1 MNPLLQIENLRVT
14 FKSRRGEVHAV
25 RGIDL
30 SINEGETLALVGES
44 GCGKS
49 MTALSIMGLIQPPG
63 EIDEGVIKYRN
74 NDLRTFTSQ
83 ELEKIRGKEISMIF
97 QEPMTSLNPVMTIGS
112 QINETLQSHFNIDK
126 SEATRQAEELM
137 AKVGIPNPAERIG
150 SYPHQLSGGL
160 RQRAMIAM
168 ALACSP
174 KILIADEPTTALDV
188 TIQAQILNL
197 LRKLST
203 ERSMSL
209 LLISHDL
216 GVVRNL
222 ADRVAIMYQGLIVE
236 HGDSDSIFL
245 NPQHPY
251 TQGLI
256 ECIPRQGNF
265 GLRLKTLGNEID
277 GDEDTLSLF
286 PAEFQPQ
293 GDNHPPL
300 SEVSPG
306 HLVRRW
312 R

>member
-1 MNPLLQIENLRVT
+1 
-14 FKSRRGEVHAV
+14 
-25 RGIDL
+25 
-30 SINEGETLALVGES
+30 
-44 GCGKS
+44 
-49 MTALSIMGLIQPPG
+49 
-63 EIDEGVIKYRN
+63 VIKYSGS
-74 NDLRTFTSQ
+74 DLRNISSQ
-83 ELEKIRGKEISMIF
+83 AMEKIRGKEIAMIF

-112 QINETLQSHFNIDK
+112 QINETLQTHFDISK
-126 SEATRQAEELM
+126 TEATTRTKDLMVQA
-137 AKVGIPNPAERIG
+137 GIPDPAERIT

-174 KILIADEPTTALDV
+174 QILIADEPTTALDV

-197 LRKLST
+197 LRKLSS
-203 ERSMSL
+203 ERGMSL

-236 HGDSDSIFL
+236 HGDAEIIFS

-256 ECIPRQGNF
+256 DCVPRQGNL
-265 GLRLKTLGNEID
+265 GLRLKTLSNGFGGTENI
-277 GDEDTLSLF
+277 LSLF
-286 PAEFQPQ
+286 PPAFQPKGSNQ
-293 GDNHPPL
+293 PPL
-300 SEVSPG
+300 VKLSAG
-306 HLVRRW
+306 HAVRMW